1 MKTPF
6 IITVIAIAGQVLL
19 ASPIISPLTGTNG
32 ESGHTDGTGDDA
44 TFNDPTGLTRDA
56 QGNLFVCDARNHVI
70 RKISPNGEVTT
81 IAGEPGVFGAVD
93 GTGNAARFHFP
104 ADVAISNVGD
114 LYVVDSGNHCIR
126 RITPTGVVTTLA
138 GKLGDADDINQD
150 FGKNTIFIARA
161 LDGNGT
167 AARFNLPSGIVHLS
181 GTLYVSDSG
190 NHTIRKVGLDGNVTT
205 LAGLAGE
212 WGHADGTGT
221 SARFN
226 NPLGICVGADGN
238 LYVAD
243 SENHCIR
250 CVSPAGAVTTFSG
263 NPAEAGCQE
272 GTALEARY
280 SSPVDITKHP
290 EGGFIVCESFANA
303 LMKIDANGNVS
314 IFAGRGDTTTQTNTN
329 TLSSPSAAFCDDLGN
344 VYVTDTFNQ
353 EVRLVIA
360 KFDTNVS
367 RTAQGL
373 QLTITWDSIPGRDY
387 QLQLLGEN
395 GWVNAPQ
402 APVRASAASSSI
414 SFPMPQASKGIY
426 RFLLLSF

>member
-1 MKTPF
+1 MRTPF
-6 IITVIAIAGQVLL
+6 IITFMAVASQVLL

-32 ESGHTDGTGDDA
+32 EAGHTDGTGEDA

-70 RKISPNGEVTT
+70 RKITPDGEVST

-104 ADVAISNVGD
+104 ADIAISNVGD

-126 RITPTGVVTTLA
+126 RITPAGVVTTLA
-138 GKLGDADDINQD
+138 GDLGDEDDISTNYGSS
-150 FGKNTIFIARA
+150 FTVVSRA

-190 NHTIRKVGLDGNVTT
+190 NHTIRKVGLDGTVTT
-205 LAGLAGE
+205 LAGKAGE
-212 WGHADGTGT
+212 WGHADATGDA
-221 SARFN
+221 ARFN
-226 NPLGICVGADGN
+226 NPLGMCIGVDGN
-238 LYVAD
+238 IYVAD

-250 CVSPAGAVTTFSG
+250 RVTPVGAVTTFSG
-263 NPAEAGCQE
+263 NPTEAACKAGS
-272 GTALEARY
+272 ASEARY

-303 LMKIDANGNVS
+303 LMRIHADGSVS
-314 IFAGRGDTTTQTNTN
+314 VFAGRGDSSAQTNTK
-329 TLSSPSAAFCDDLGN
+329 TLSNPSAAVCDDLGN
-344 VYVTDTFNQ
+344 VFVSDTFNQ

-360 KFDTNVS
+360 KFEST
-367 RTAQGL
+367 TEKTGTGHQI
-373 QLTITWDSIPGRDY
+373 TITWDSIPGRDY
-387 QLQLLGEN
+387 QLQILGES

-402 APVRASAASSSI
+402 APVRATAASSSI
-414 SFPMPQASKGIY
+414 SFPKPQASKGIY
-426 RFLLLSF
+426 RFLLLGF